1 MQFNWKIGL
10 LAAVVIGILAY
21 LYLKRSSLIQ
31 GFKNAGPGDYSF
43 TMYYADWCGH
53 CKTAKPAFEKL
64 ASSGPVVVNG
74 KKCSLQLVS
83 PEKEPEK
90 AKDKPIR
97 GFPTFLF
104 ESPDGQVVEYKGE
117 RNTEAYLKFINETLG
132 GEEAFSDA
140 SEPAMQPPMEP
151 AEPVEAAAE

>member
-1 MQFNWKIGL
+1 MQFNWKIGT

-21 LYLKRSSLIQ
+21 LYFNRTILML
-31 GFKNAGPGDYSF
+31 GFQNKNTNTTGDYSF

-53 CKTAKPAFEKL
+53 CKNAKPDFESL
-64 ASSGPVVVNG
+64 ASSGPVIVNG
-74 KKCSLQLVS
+74 KKCNVNMVS

-104 ESPDGQVVEYKGE
+104 ESPNGQIVEYKGE
-117 RNTEAYLKFINETLG
+117 RNADSYLKFINESLG
-132 GEEAFSDA
+132 GG
-140 SEPAMQPPMEP
+140 
-151 AEPVEAAAE
+151 AATE

>member
-1 MQFNWKIGL
+1 MWFNWKTGA

-21 LYLKRSSLIQ
+21 LYIKRESLIL
-31 GFKNAGPGDYSF
+31 GFQNQKVGPGDATF

-53 CKTAKPAFEKL
+53 CKTAKPAFEKM
-64 ASSGPVVVNG
+64 ASSGPVIVNG
-74 KKCSLQLVS
+74 KKCTLQLVS

-104 ESPDGQVVEYKGE
+104 ESSEGQVVEYKGE
-117 RNTEAYLKFINETLG
+117 RNTEAYLKFINDNLG
-132 GEEAFSDA
+132 GG
-140 SEPAMQPPMEP
+140 
-151 AEPVEAAAE
+151 AEVTPGSAD

>member
-1 MQFNWKIGL
+1 MQFNWKIGT

-21 LYLKRSSLIQ
+21 LYFNRTVLML
-31 GFKNAGPGDYSF
+31 GFQNKNTNATGDYTF

-53 CKTAKPAFEKL
+53 CKTAKPDFESL
-64 ASSGPVVVNG
+64 ASSGPVIVNG
-74 KKCSLQLVS
+74 KKCNVNMVS

-104 ESPDGQVVEYKGE
+104 ESPNGQIVEYKGE
-117 RNTEAYLKFINETLG
+117 RNAESYLKFINESLG
-132 GEEAFSDA
+132 GG
-140 SEPAMQPPMEP
+140 
-151 AEPVEAAAE
+151 AATE

>member
-1 MQFNWKIGL
+1 MWFNWKTGA
-10 LAAVVIGILAY
+10 LAAVVVGILAY
-21 LYLKRSSLIQ
+21 LYFNRTSLIQ
-31 GFKNAGPGDYSF
+31 GFQNPKVGPGDATF

-53 CKTAKPAFEKL
+53 CKTAKPAFEKM
-64 ASSGPVVVNG
+64 ASSGPVIVNG
-74 KKCSLQLVS
+74 KKCTLQLVS

-117 RNTEAYLKFINETLG
+117 RNADAYLKFINETLG
-132 GEEAFSDA
+132 GG
-140 SEPAMQPPMEP
+140 
-151 AEPVEAAAE
+151 AEVTV

>member
-21 LYLKRSSLIQ
+21 LYLQREKLIQ
-31 GFKNAGPGDYSF
+31 GFKNAGPGEYTF

-64 ASSGPVVVNG
+64 ASSGPVMVNG
-74 KKCSLQLVS
+74 KKCMLQMVS
-83 PEKEPEK
+83 PEKEPER

-132 GEEAFSDA
+132 GEAFSNGPESTQA
-140 SEPAMQPPMEP
+140 SEPVEVSES
-151 AEPVEAAAE
+151 AEGSA

>member
-1 MQFNWKIGL
+1 MWFNWKTGA

-21 LYLKRSSLIQ
+21 FYMNRATLIL
-31 GFKNAGPGDYSF
+31 GFQNKKTSGSGEYTF

-53 CKTAKPAFEKL
+53 CKTAKPGFKSL
-64 ASSGPVVVNG
+64 AESGPVVVNG
-74 KKCSLQLVS
+74 KKCTVQLVS

-117 RNTEAYLKFINETLG
+117 RNTDSYLKFINDTLG
-132 GEEAFSDA
+132 GGGG
-140 SEPAMQPPMEP
+140 
-151 AEPVEAAAE
+151 AE

>member
-1 MQFNWKIGL
+1 
-10 LAAVVIGILAY
+10 
-21 LYLKRSSLIQ
+21 
-31 GFKNAGPGDYSF
+31 
-43 TMYYADWCGH
+43 MYYADWCGH

-74 KKCSLQLVS
+74 KKCMLQMVS

-132 GEEAFSDA
+132 GDETFSDA
-140 SEPAMQPPMEP
+140 AEP
-151 AEPVEAAAE
+151 AEPAPEGSAE